1 LLLWALVGWAQ
12 VPAARPGDSPLA
24 ATDRPVV
31 ALVLSGGGARGLA
44 HIGVLRALR
53 ELDVPVDM
61 VVGTSMGSVVGG
73 AYAAGRSVDELE
85 AIVRTIAWD
94 RVLSDR
100 PPRDR
105 LPLRRREE
113 YLILPSRLDFSL
125 GRGGL
130 SLPPA
135 TAGNSAL
142 EQVLQALVPEGFHER
157 PANALGL
164 PFLAV
169 AADLLTGDLVEL
181 SDAPLTQAMR
191 ASMSVP
197 GVFAPVRLQ
206 GRVLVDGGL
215 VRNLPVDLARAMG
228 AQVIIAVNLGTSLAA
243 EDSLGTSL
251 GVAQQMLTL
260 LTEQNVQRS
269 LKELG
274 PSDVLISPEL
284 RGLGFLD
291 FAEFERAFVAGH
303 EATLALAD
311 RLRAL
316 AVPKAVASQRDSQ
329 RTAPGLTTDQRL
341 PLGRI
346 TVTGTQRIHAD
357 ALIADAGL
365 SIGQVMGAEE
375 VREAAARLYGRP
387 DIAGVET
394 TLTAQDG
401 QQHLTLQV
409 KEADWAHSRVRL
421 GLQLRSDFA
430 DENSF
435 GIRALHVASS
445 LNSWGAELRTVVNV
459 GTQRQLSA
467 EWWQPLGP
475 GSPWHLSASLSY
487 EAASQD
493 LYVDR
498 RTAAR
503 VGVRGTGLDLSAG
516 YRLGHWGEVRLGYG
530 RSVGTSKQLIPAD
543 PAATATFAANYLVAQ
558 LRADTMDP
566 IAFPIKG
573 HLIDVSWTR
582 PLHDGNGANLSPRS
596 EFTGLRAFSWGAWG
610 GHVYGEWAHASSGD
624 AGGRL
629 GGFLRLS
636 GTNPQSVDGNTVLF
650 GRLVLARRVGAL
662 PVFLGDALRA
672 GFSVEFGNGVAAGQ
686 ALQLADL
693 KLAGSVFLALDTRF
707 GPFYLGAGTTLAG
720 SGTYLGA
727 SSPRGSSSRAYL
739 FLGPIW

>member
-1 LLLWALVGWAQ
+1 M
-12 VPAARPGDSPLA
+12 
-24 ATDRPVV
+24 V

-100 PPRDR
+100 PPRDQ

-113 YLILPSRLDFSL
+113 DLILPSRLDFAL

-142 EQVLQALVPEGFHER
+142 EQVLQALVPASLHEQ
-157 PANALGL
+157 PANALRL

-181 SDAPLTQAMR
+181 RDAPLTQAMR

-197 GVFAPVRLQ
+197 GVFAPVRMQ

-284 RGLGFLD
+284 EGLGFLD
-291 FAEFERAFVAGH
+291 FAEFERALLAGH
-303 EATLALAD
+303 EATLAAAD

-316 AVPKAVASQRDSQ
+316 AVPKLVASQRDSQ
-329 RTAPGLTTDQRL
+329 RTAAGLTTDKRL

-346 TVTGTQRIHAD
+346 TVTGAQRINPD
-357 ALIADAGL
+357 ALIVHTGL
-365 SIGQVMGAEE
+365 RIGQIVSAEE
-375 VREAAARLYGRP
+375 VREAAARLYGRT
-387 DIAGVET
+387 DIAAVET
-394 TLTAQDG
+394 TLTEQDG
-401 QQHLTLQV
+401 QQQLTLQV

-421 GLQLRSDFA
+421 GLLLRSDFA
-430 DENSF
+430 DDNAF

-445 LNSWGAELRTVVNV
+445 LNSWGGELRTVLNV
-459 GTQRQLSA
+459 GTQRELRT

-475 GSPWHLSASLSY
+475 GSPWHVSASLGY
-487 EAASQD
+487 GASAQD
-493 LYVDR
+493 LYIDR
-498 RTAAR
+498 RAVAR
-503 VGVRGTGLDLSAG
+503 IGARFSSAELAAG
-516 YRLGHWGEVRLGYG
+516 YQFGDWGEMRLGYG
-530 RSVGTSKQLIPAD
+530 RIVSTGEPLIPAD
-543 PAATATFAANYLVAQ
+543 PDATRRFAANYLEVG
-558 LRADTMDP
+558 LRADTMNP

-573 HLIDVSWTR
+573 YLIDAAWTR
-582 PLHDGNGANLSPRS
+582 VLRNGEGTNLSLRS
-596 EFTGLRAFSWGAWG
+596 EVTGLRAFSRGAWG
-610 GHVYGEWAHASSGD
+610 GHFYGEWSHASAGDSGNS
-624 AGGRL
+624 L

-636 GTNPQSVDGNTVLF
+636 GSTPQSIDGNTVLF
-650 GRLVLARRVGAL
+650 GRLVLARKVGAL

-672 GFSVEFGNGVAAGQ
+672 GFSAELGNGVAAGQ
-686 ALQLADL
+686 ALQLGNL
-693 KLAGSVFLALDTRF
+693 KLAGSVFLTLDTRF
-707 GPFYLGAGTTLAG
+707 GPLYLGAGATRGGGKAYLGAGT
-720 SGTYLGA
+720 A
-727 SSPRGSSSRAYL
+727 SSTRAYL
-739 FLGPIW
+739 FLGPVW